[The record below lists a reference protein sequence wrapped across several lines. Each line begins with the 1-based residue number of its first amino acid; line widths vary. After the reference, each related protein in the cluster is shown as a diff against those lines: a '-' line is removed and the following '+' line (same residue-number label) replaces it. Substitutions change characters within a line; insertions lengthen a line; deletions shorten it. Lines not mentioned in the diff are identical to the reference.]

1 MPHCIIEHSTDFDS
15 DQLVSEVFTAALN
28 SGLFDPDGNDI
39 KVRAL
44 SFSSYLTGPRKSP
57 FIHVALRILSGR
69 TPEQRSHLSSTV
81 VAQLRA
87 LGFSNTSITAEVV
100 EMERGSYGKVIV

>member
-15 DQLVSEVFTAALN
+15 DQLVSEVFTAALH

-57 FIHVALRILSGR
+57 FIHVALKILSGR
-69 TPEQRSHLSSTV
+69 TPEQRSNLSSTV